1 MYSIFLVE
9 DEEHLRG
16 VLAAYLEKEGWQVR
30 SFPDGTSAREAISE
44 RPDLWV
50 LDIMLPGVDGFQLM
64 REIKADQPTQPVIFI
79 SARDADIDRIIG
91 LELGSDDYL
100 AKPFLPRELVIRCR
114 KLLERVYAGL
124 QGSDR
129 LTPSADR
136 RVKPTTLASYMIDE
150 PARTVTDSDGVILDL
165 TSKEFELLLYFVQ
178 HQGQVLEREQ
188 VLRAVWGIDYF
199 GTDRV
204 VDDLVR
210 RVRRKLPELRL
221 ETVYGY
227 GYRMV
232 KA

>member
-1 MYSIFLVE
+1 MYRIYLVE
-9 DEEHLRG
+9 DEEDLRG

-50 LDIMLPGVDGFQLM
+50 LDIMLPGVDGYQLM
-64 REIKADQPTQPVIFI
+64 REIKADQPMQPVIFI

-100 AKPFLPRELVIRCR
+100 AKPFLPRELVIRTR
-114 KLLERVYAGL
+114 KLLERVYG
-124 QGSDR
+124 DR
-129 LTPSADR
+129 LHGSLIAAQER
-136 RVKPTTLASYMIDE
+136 RVKLTVGPYLIDE
-150 PARTVTDSDGVILDL
+150 QGRIVTDADGTNPEL
-165 TSKEFELLLYFVQ
+165 TSKEFELLLYLVN
-178 HQGQVLEREQ
+178 HHGQVLERQQ
-188 VLRAVWGIDYF
+188 VLTAVWGIDYF

-210 RVRRKLPELRL
+210 RLRRKLPELRL